1 MTLQTTSRSSE
12 MATAQEREQIQR
24 LAQIEMWRGDLR
36 VLQDS
41 RTPWYA
47 SALMAGV
54 LLWGLLPV
62 DPLPDI
68 VPLAGIIDDSG
79 VFLIIRAAIYRLVPN
94 EIVDQHAEVI
104 ANTKKHRVGPA
115 KAVASIAVLQVVLIV
130 VVLGAFGTLIF

>member
-1 MTLQTTSRSSE
+1 
-12 MATAQEREQIQR
+12 MAAAQEQEQIQR
-24 LAQIEMWRGDLR
+24 LAQIEMWRGDLRVLLR

-68 VPLAGIIDDSG
+68 VPLAGIIDDAG

-104 ANTKKHRVGPA
+104 ANTKKHRFGPA

-130 VVLGAFGTLIF
+130 VVLGAFGAMVF